1 MAFAYSLYIGRITY
15 IKVEAMTGK
24 DPHAQSNDP
33 HALVIVLK
41 DGSKHE
47 AELPNAKDYNA
58 LYEIELSAQSDF
70 KPPLDSTKKKIKR
83 NGVSIE
89 ARGNDGWQIASINT
103 YAMTK
108 KKPKYTNLTADP
120 DFNKWLDG
128 NGAGDHLKHVLT
140 KARRK
145 KSKKL

>member
-24 DPHAQSNDP
+24 VPYAQSNDP

-47 AELPNAKDYNA
+47 AELPNAKDSNA

-70 KPPLDSTKKKIKR
+70 KPPLDCTKKKIKR

-89 ARGNDGWQIASINT
+89 ARGNDGWQIAWIET
-103 YAMTK
+103 YAMTA
-108 KKPKYTNLTADP
+108 KKPMYTRLTADP
-120 DFNKWLDG
+120 TFQKWLDG
-128 NGAGDHLKHVLT
+128 NGADDYLKHVLT